1 MEMWT
6 PMIRE
11 SLNIIKE
18 IMGSVIF
25 SAKIVKI
32 NKSKQTMGQ
41 PDKHIKTDQPICI
54 EYKEKD
60 TAKSSGNH

>member
-1 MEMWT
+1 
-6 PMIRE
+6 
-11 SLNIIKE
+11 
-18 IMGSVIF
+18 MGSVIF

-41 PDKHIKTDQPICI
+41 PDKHVKTDQPICI